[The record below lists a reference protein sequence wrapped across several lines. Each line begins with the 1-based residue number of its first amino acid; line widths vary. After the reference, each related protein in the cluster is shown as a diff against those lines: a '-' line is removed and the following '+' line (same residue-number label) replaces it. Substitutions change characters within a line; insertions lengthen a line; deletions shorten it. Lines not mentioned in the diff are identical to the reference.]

1 MSDIKD
7 WSTTAAS
14 NNSNSPNGFPE
25 GMAPSEV
32 NDAAREVM
40 ASVREYYDSPEWR
53 DWGHTIAYAAATQF
67 TTDAGDGDTTAIYHA
82 NRRVKANGST
92 TGTIYGTISSSS
104 HGAQTTVTVT
114 WDSGSLNSEA
124 LTIWVGA
131 SADTEHIDYSAIAS
145 TPSAEFAGGNTVF
158 LVFRQASAPT
168 GWTQSTTHN
177 DRALRVVSGSGGG
190 TGGTQGLSSP
200 PGTGHTHFGP
210 SHVHS
215 GPSHNHIYF
224 NWVDTNSPTQ
234 VYNSS
239 GNAVNFAAGIFGQ
252 FNIDEYMYSI
262 IESSGPLAPVVNI
275 DLYTGN
281 AGTGNTG
288 SGGTGSTSSDGP
300 TAFVPQFLDVIVCS
314 KD

>member
-190 TGGTQGLSSP
+190 TGGTHGLSSP
-200 PGTGHTHFGP
+200 PSTAHTHTGP

-215 GPSHNHIYF
+215 GPSHNHQWYSYNGGSANDSTF
-224 NWVDTNSPTQ
+224 NSGGSSIDLPIAG
-234 VYNSS
+234 SS
-239 GNAVNFAAGIFGQ
+239 GLGDAIVGQ
-252 FNIDEYMYSI
+252 LGDTGSKL
-262 IESSGPLAPVVNI
+262 SG
-275 DLYTGN
+275 DCYTSN